1 MWEVVQRHIKVAPQ
15 SRQEV
20 LFSSILSNFGKV
32 EVILVVCRSATG
44 FGLFPALLFCLWLSG
59 SIVHGWPEIHSS
71 PISLVDLS
79 GGLLRNASSGERN
92 TMFVMYAND

>member
-1 MWEVVQRHIKVAPQ
+1 M
-15 SRQEV
+15 

-32 EVILVVCRSATG
+32 ILVVSRSATG
-44 FGLFPALLFCLWLSG
+44 FGLFPALLLCLWLSG

-79 GGLLRNASSGERN
+79 GGLLRVASSGERN
-92 TMFVMYAND
+92 TILFATSGLLG

>member
-1 MWEVVQRHIKVAPQ
+1 MHHNPL
-15 SRQEV
+15 STQEV
-20 LFSSILSNFGKV
+20 PFSSILSNFGKV
-32 EVILVVCRSATG
+32 VDILALCRSASG
-44 FGLFPALLFCLWLSG
+44 FGLFPALVLWLSG
-59 SIVHGWPEIHSS
+59 VHGWPEIHSS

>member
-1 MWEVVQRHIKVAPQ
+1 MWQQMCHSVAANTI
-15 SRQEV
+15 
-20 LFSSILSNFGKV
+20 FFGKV
-32 EVILVVCRSATG
+32 EVILFFCRSATG

-79 GGLLRNASSGERN
+79 GGLLMLRVASSGERN
-92 TMFVMYAND
+92 TILFATSGSLG